1 MLRRT
6 VNNPLEV
13 HDASVEIVRRL
24 IQTAAKT
31 RRSCSL
37 NHPVPVV
44 DKRFCHLLTIFP
56 GDGFNSFTVR
66 AQGLACL
73 SYRNT
78 SSPHD
83 GPYCDSTETRIP
95 GSGRDWRSP
104 IFAEV
109 SVSAQHNFR
118 DRPKRSVAIV
128 SSALTRQAA
137 RHPNEGSKL
146 HVLISAD
153 NQKTSGWRPPAVGQS
168 IQWLGAPWR
177 AGGSGPRILATYA
190 LAGGAGYLATLIDL
204 PLPWMLG
211 PFFACGAVSALG
223 IRLAFLP
230 MGRELGQVAIGLAV
244 GMRFTPAI
252 LAAMVALLPAMLAAT
267 AYVVAFTVVAALIFA
282 RLAAV
287 DRTTAFFAT
296 AAGGVADMAVVA
308 QQQGG
313 NPNAVAIVH
322 ALRVSGVVSLVPI
335 LAVMFGSAGHASPHI
350 EDMTRSLPLLV
361 VTLVAGYGVAR
372 LLKPTPL
379 PNPWLVGP
387 IFLGLILS
395 SGGVLSLEVPDV
407 LIVVAQIA
415 IGTWLGCQFK
425 REIIVTLPRVAA
437 AGAAIAVFMIAAA
450 AVGAFVLQA
459 VTDLPY
465 TTGFLALAPA
475 AVTEMVLTAQ
485 YMQLDAELVT
495 AFHIMRIAVVSSTI
509 LPVFK
514 LYMRLQGGCDGSRS

>member
-1 MLRRT
+1 M
-6 VNNPLEV
+6 
-13 HDASVEIVRRL
+13 
-24 IQTAAKT
+24 
-31 RRSCSL
+31 
-37 NHPVPVV
+37 
-44 DKRFCHLLTIFP
+44 
-56 GDGFNSFTVR
+56 
-66 AQGLACL
+66 
-73 SYRNT
+73 
-78 SSPHD
+78 
-83 GPYCDSTETRIP
+83 
-95 GSGRDWRSP
+95 
-104 IFAEV
+104 
-109 SVSAQHNFR
+109 
-118 DRPKRSVAIV
+118 
-128 SSALTRQAA
+128 
-137 RHPNEGSKL
+137 
-146 HVLISAD
+146 ISAD
-153 NQKTSGWRPPAVGQS
+153 SQKTSRRRSPPLRQS
-168 IQWLGAPWR
+168 IRWLGAPWR
-177 AGGSGPRILATYA
+177 AGGGGPRILATYA
-190 LAGGAGYLATLIDL
+190 LSSIAGYLATLIHL

-211 PFFACGAVSALG
+211 PFFACGAVSAFG
-223 IRLAFLP
+223 TRLAFLP

-252 LAAMVALLPAMLAAT
+252 LAAMVTLLPAMLVAT

-335 LAVMFGSAGHASPHI
+335 LAVMFGSAGHIAPHI
-350 EDMTRSLPLLV
+350 EDMTRSLPLLIV
-361 VTLVAGYGVAR
+361 ALVAGYGVAR

-387 IFLGLILS
+387 IFLGLVLS
-395 SGGVLSLEVPDV
+395 SGGVISLAVPGL
-407 LIVVAQIA
+407 LIVIAQIA

-437 AGAAIAVFMIAAA
+437 AGAAIALFMIAAA

-459 VTDLPY
+459 ATNLPY

-514 LYMRLQGGCDGSRS
+514 LYMKLQGGCDGSRL